1 MNAPPFP
8 LNTPSLQMAESVVKT
23 LRDRGFAA
31 YFVGGCVR
39 DLVMGLQPQ
48 EVDIATDAT
57 PDEVQEL
64 FPNTVAVGAPFGV
77 VLVLVGEKKFE
88 VATFRSEASYTDGR
102 HPEAVHYAKTP
113 EEDSR
118 RRDFTLNALFYDP
131 LESRLL
137 DFHGGREDMGRKV
150 IRAIGDPQERFRED
164 KLRLLRA
171 VRFAVR
177 FGFEIENR
185 TRQAIVKAASEIH
198 RVSAERIRDEL
209 TRLLIE
215 GYSHAGFVLL
225 DELGLLKEVLPELPA
240 MKGVEQPPEF
250 HPEGDVWVHTMLVL
264 KGMDETIGALRD
276 SSPPP
281 EHTRSEDRSRR
292 SDSLPQTE
300 KGSSDIRPL
309 TSDFNEAFHSIAPRP
324 VTEHLDPGTYP
335 SPILA
340 WGALLHDVGKP
351 ATFKRAPDRIRFDGH
366 MELGARAARQIG
378 HRLRMSNEEIDAIA
392 ELVLEHLKFKDV
404 RQMRTATLKRFVR
417 REHFAEHLELHRLDC
432 LASHGNLEAY
442 EFTLNFARALKPEEA
457 RPKAILTGHDLIELG
472 YTPGPRFKA
481 ILTAL
486 EDAQLENQIADRNS
500 ARQFLAQEFPLKT

>member
-88 VATFRSEASYTDGR
+88 VATFRSETSYTDGR

-131 LESRLL
+131 LENRLL
-137 DFHGGREDMGRKV
+137 DFHGGREDMGRKI

-177 FGFEIENR
+177 FGFEIENQ

-209 TRLLIE
+209 TRLLTE

-225 DELGLLKEVLPELPA
+225 DELGLLQEVLPELPA

-250 HPEGDVWVHTMLVL
+250 HPEGDVWAHTLLVL
-264 KGMDETIGALRD
+264 KLMDETKAALQSFFLPGYETTPEAGSQTPD
-276 SSPPP
+276 SPRASH
-281 EHTRSEDRSRR
+281 EENSSFRLLASGFN
-292 SDSLPQTE
+292 DSAQSITSLGDSGHPSTE
-300 KGSSDIRPL
+300 
-309 TSDFNEAFHSIAPRP
+309 N
-324 VTEHLDPGTYP
+324 YP

-457 RPKAILTGHDLIELG
+457 RPKAILTGHDLIDLG

-486 EDAQLENQIADRNS
+486 EDAQLENQIADRDS